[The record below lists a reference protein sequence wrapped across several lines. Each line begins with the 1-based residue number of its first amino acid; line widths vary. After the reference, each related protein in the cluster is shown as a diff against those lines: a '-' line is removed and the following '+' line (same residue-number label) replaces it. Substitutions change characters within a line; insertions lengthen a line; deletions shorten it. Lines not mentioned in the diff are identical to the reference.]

1 MNIYITDMS
10 EDMGYDEFDVFM
22 INCKDVKVYIPANF
36 KMNKYGGCRKD
47 AGGKFAMGYDERC
60 TGCKTYVKK
69 NSKLAKKLDKNGD
82 KYNVY

>member
-1 MNIYITDMS
+1 MFKVPDNRKIGENAFNGCVYLKKLYITDMS
-10 EDMGYDEFDVFM
+10 ED
-22 INCKDVKVYIPANF
+22 
-36 KMNKYGGCRKD
+36 
-47 AGGKFAMGYDERC
+47 MGYDERC